1 MFNALT
7 ELVNKFTMNSANAVF
22 NSFVQI
28 LKQGVNYRYAAN
40 GTYGIHPHSFQPIPP
55 LIPPQQRGE
64 HGLAL
69 ARVTT
74 DKGGTF
80 GRTG

>member
-1 MFNALT
+1 MFNVLT
-7 ELVNKFTMNSANAVF
+7 ELVNKLTMNSANAVF

-28 LKQGVNYRYAAN
+28 LKQRVNYRYAAN
-40 GTYGIHPHSFQPIPP
+40 GIYGVHPHLFQPIPP
-55 LIPPQQRGE
+55 FIPPQQRGE
-64 HGLAL
+64 HGLAQ

-74 DKGGTF
+74 NKGGTF

>member
-7 ELVNKFTMNSANAVF
+7 ELANKFTMNSANAVF

-28 LKQGVNYRYAAN
+28 LKQRVNYRYAAN
-40 GTYGIHPHSFQPIPP
+40 GTYGIRPHLFLS
-55 LIPPQQRGE
+55 IPPQQRSE
-64 HGLAL
+64 HGIAL